1 MKRVVGVILVVLGGL
16 LALVAI
22 PFLVHTLVNVV
33 FVLLLG
39 QPVPGW
45 WWGLVGPVQDVVAL
59 PILAFAF
66 VIPLGYPMSLIA
78 ALILTLVLLGIGLVL
93 LWAGRRLI
101 RRGGEGGEGRE
112 GGKGEGGREGGGR

>member
-1 MKRVVGVILVVLGGL
+1 MRKAVGGILAVLGGL
-16 LALVAI
+16 LALVAV
-22 PFLVHTLVNVV
+22 PFLVHTLVNVI

-78 ALILTLVLLGIGLVL
+78 ALILTLVLLGIGLAL
-93 LWAGRRLI
+93 LWAGRRLV
-101 RRGGEGGEGRE
+101 RKGGEGGKGRE
-112 GGKGEGGREGGGR
+112 GGEGWEGGRR